1 MTMALSD
8 MLLSILIV
16 VFLCSLVTLFY
27 RHLVEQGDSYRKVKR
42 RVWAKILDCSDL

>member
-8 MLLSILIV
+8 MLLSIIIV
-16 VFLCSLVTLFY
+16 VFLCLLVTLFY
-27 RHLVEQGDSYRKVKR
+27 RHWVVQGDSYRKVKR